1 MVPPKPIPGESEQD
15 FLRRKREY
23 WRIKKKEQR
32 ARKAVRE
39 KGITQSFN
47 SWKTRLPPLG
57 LQTEVRVATSLFFL
71 AYWHVMIIVFILH
84 TTDIYII
91 LNRLK
96 V

>member
-47 SWKTRLPPLG
+47 SLGPLG
-57 LQTEVRVATSLFFL
+57 LQTEVRVAQLHKQLVFL